1 MFRAWI
7 FYPLVAL
14 AAAALIAASFGPA
27 PFRDAPAP
35 QAGVRQE
42 GAIVFTA
49 EALAR
54 SFPGV
59 GATSIAYQGWSPT
72 GFRVAAPP
80 GTVEPTGDAARLK
93 LTPDAAQ
100 ALAGKPLIVEI
111 LVRPVPLTTAPELAV
126 GLESGGAI
134 AWARSAIAPEPGL
147 VRLTF
152 APTPGP
158 VDAIALTP
166 LVPGQDR
173 PLSVEIGEIRI
184 RPQS

>member
-14 AAAALIAASFGPA
+14 VAAALIAISFGPA
-27 PFRDAPAP
+27 PFRAPPAP

-42 GAIVFTA
+42 GALVFTA
-49 EALAR
+49 DALAHA
-54 SFPGV
+54 FPGV
-59 GATSIAYQGWSPT
+59 GATSVAYRGWSPT
-72 GFRVAAPP
+72 GFRVAAPAGAATP
-80 GTVEPTGDAARLK
+80 GPDAARLK

-100 ALAGKPLIVEI
+100 SLVGKPLIVEI

-134 AWARSAIAPEPGL
+134 TWARSPIAPEPGL

-152 APTPGP
+152 PAIAGP
-158 VDAIALTP
+158 IDAIALTP
-166 LVPGQDR
+166 LVPAPDR

-184 RPQS
+184 RPQT